1 MFRRSY
7 IKNIYSMSYNKLL
20 QDITSI
26 EGELGSAIPG
36 FDINQFLLD
45 DKEIVKK
52 LIADENPA
60 MPPADIE
67 LMTDGFKNLGT
78 NTDATDEEAQDT
90 ASRPGLGLTSQGI
103 SQSEDQL
110 TNLSELGDTPFKKNL
125 IDESIKKQVD
135 TQKQYPL
142 TEDSPYYK
150 KARSLK
156 ATIKQKIMEFV
167 RKVVELV
174 KEIAFAVV
182 TIGTSIS
189 GGVGMLA
196 PFAFNVPGM
205 ITMILDIIM
214 LLLSLKSKALD
225 ALSIF
230 PFFSVLNVL
239 CSEAALNTIS
249 AILSKLYRILK
260 NSILSILLSI
270 EDFIKRAISA
280 IKNSTSSDKEGR
292 RARTIARRL
301 RSMEYLPNND
311 FVRVDEDDIDEVE
324 RILEDWEV
332 VKTGKYIDQTKIEA
346 TLGEVKRKVSID
358 ELLKELD
365 NLDNVVVNVKDLT
378 GISGD
383 FEENVNED
391 IVVFDV
397 ELPNGEKIIGL
408 SEEELDGL
416 RSTYNVIFSENTRY
430 TRTDGSNNI
439 TIRI

>member
-1 MFRRSY
+1 
-7 IKNIYSMSYNKLL
+7 
-20 QDITSI
+20 
-26 EGELGSAIPG
+26 
-36 FDINQFLLD
+36 
-45 DKEIVKK
+45 
-52 LIADENPA
+52 
-60 MPPADIE
+60 
-67 LMTDGFKNLGT
+67 
-78 NTDATDEEAQDT
+78 
-90 ASRPGLGLTSQGI
+90 
-103 SQSEDQL
+103 
-110 TNLSELGDTPFKKNL
+110 
-125 IDESIKKQVD
+125 
-135 TQKQYPL
+135 
-142 TEDSPYYK
+142 
-150 KARSLK
+150 
-156 ATIKQKIMEFV
+156 MEFV

-391 IVVFDV
+391 IVVIDV
-397 ELPNGEKIIGL
+397 ELPKGEKIIGL

>member
-1 MFRRSY
+1 
-7 IKNIYSMSYNKLL
+7 
-20 QDITSI
+20 
-26 EGELGSAIPG
+26 
-36 FDINQFLLD
+36 
-45 DKEIVKK
+45 
-52 LIADENPA
+52 
-60 MPPADIE
+60 
-67 LMTDGFKNLGT
+67 
-78 NTDATDEEAQDT
+78 
-90 ASRPGLGLTSQGI
+90 
-103 SQSEDQL
+103 
-110 TNLSELGDTPFKKNL
+110 
-125 IDESIKKQVD
+125 
-135 TQKQYPL
+135 
-142 TEDSPYYK
+142 
-150 KARSLK
+150 
-156 ATIKQKIMEFV
+156 
-167 RKVVELV
+167 
-174 KEIAFAVV
+174 
-182 TIGTSIS
+182 
-189 GGVGMLA
+189 
-196 PFAFNVPGM
+196 
-205 ITMILDIIM
+205 
-214 LLLSLKSKALD
+214 
-225 ALSIF
+225 
-230 PFFSVLNVL
+230 
-239 CSEAALNTIS
+239 
-249 AILSKLYRILK
+249 
-260 NSILSILLSI
+260 LSILLSI